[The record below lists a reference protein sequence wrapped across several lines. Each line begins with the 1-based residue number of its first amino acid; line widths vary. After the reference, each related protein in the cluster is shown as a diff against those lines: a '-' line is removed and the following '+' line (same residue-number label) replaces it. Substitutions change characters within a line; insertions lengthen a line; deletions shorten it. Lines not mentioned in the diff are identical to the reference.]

1 MNVIFKKTSEKNLK
15 MYITNAC
22 AQTPKTL
29 WEKQEKAITYNVVI
43 VTMKNF
49 VGKNQEIDIILY

>member
-1 MNVIFKKTSEKNLK
+1 VEKNLK

-43 VTMKNF
+43 VTMKNS